1 MSAKKFDSFVAEWV
15 SFVKNPNHN
24 LIEKCLKLAQIL
36 EYPELDISK
45 YIQKIHELGN
55 SLKLKI
61 GVGKNPTYL
70 ISMLNEYLFEECG
83 FLGNEED
90 YYDPGNSFL
99 NVVLDKKTGIPITIS
114 IIYSE
119 IAKYV
124 GLDLRIVG
132 FPGHVIV
139 KYKDEIILDPF
150 YHGILL
156 TIEDLEENNIFF
168 LSRIIKKLKPDIVF
182 AGFDIGANFASAIIG
197 AHMNIPV
204 VHLEGGEVTGTIDE
218 SIRHATSK
226 FAHIHF
232 TTNLVAKQR
241 LVKMGEDSKNIFIV
255 GNPSLDAIKNVKNIP
270 VTKLEKEFKLDI
282 IKNEKIFKKIGIKL
296 NAGQIK
302 KAQLFLRS
310 ALNKGQD
317 ISKFLPKITR
327 GGAAAI
333 DYSLFHFLFGVPSSE
348 AALGAS
354 GWLTKSRP
362 ISDTILAQTQTMSF
376 MDEMKQKKEEEERI
390 ENALAAHRL
399 KKSRETAKNIK
410 PFELDF
416 SLPEE
421 FAGGGMAGI
430 RRPSALPPTGGPQSQ
445 GLASLKKYGSYY

>member
-1 MSAKKFDSFVAEWV
+1 MSTKKFDPFVSEWV
-15 SFVKNPNHN
+15 SFVENPNHN

-61 GVGKNPTYL
+61 GTGKNSTYL

-156 TIEDLEENNIFF
+156 TIEDLEENLN
-168 LSRIIKKLKPDIVF
+168 R
-182 AGFDIGANFASAIIG
+182 NF
-197 AHMNIPV
+197 
-204 VHLEGGEVTGTIDE
+204 
-218 SIRHATSK
+218 
-226 FAHIHF
+226 
-232 TTNLVAKQR
+232 
-241 LVKMGEDSKNIFIV
+241 GEDVEFIPEYLNEATTEQLLARLLRNLKNAYTQSYAYDKAIRCADMILEIQPESTEEIRDK
-255 GNPSLDAIKNVKNIP
+255 GILEERLLHYDKSLP
-270 VTKLEKEFKLDI
+270 L
-282 IKNEKIFKKIGIKL
+282 
-296 NAGQIK
+296 
-302 KAQLFLRS
+302 
-310 ALNKGQD
+310 LNKY
-317 ISKFLPKITR
+317 LELEP
-327 GGAAAI
+327 
-333 DYSLFHFLFGVPSSE
+333 E
-348 AALGAS
+348 ADDVDFILE
-354 GWLTKSRP
+354 LIKSVR
-362 ISDTILAQTQTMSF
+362 
-376 MDEMKQKKEEEERI
+376 E
-390 ENALAAHRL
+390 
-399 KKSRETAKNIK
+399 KSN
-410 PFELDF
+410 
-416 SLPEE
+416 
-421 FAGGGMAGI
+421 
-430 RRPSALPPTGGPQSQ
+430 Q
-445 GLASLKKYGSYY
+445 